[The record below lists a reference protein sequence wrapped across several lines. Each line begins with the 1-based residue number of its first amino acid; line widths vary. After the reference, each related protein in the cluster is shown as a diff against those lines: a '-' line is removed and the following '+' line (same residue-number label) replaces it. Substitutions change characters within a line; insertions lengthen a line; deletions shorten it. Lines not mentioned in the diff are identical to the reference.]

1 MESHMH
7 RVAANVDCLCV
18 PRDRKTGP
26 WGPCSQ
32 PRFTSRSYLWVEVA
46 PPGLLLSLWQARA
59 VHSCWACK
67 ELSWGSWN
75 ASRFT
80 VCPSHYRR
88 LRVFNIYDYSRH
100 CKCHLPHVF
109 HLLLSCIPC
118 TLTTRIMAM
127 IKNVNQSPSHQRTV
141 ALQHEGLPA
150 GLSRCPSS
158 HPTRNAGR
166 RRNAASST
174 LMAVAISTPTA
185 LQVARQL
192 IHTN

>member
-1 MESHMH
+1 MWTVRVSPGTARQGPQAPAHSLASHPTVTCGW
-7 RVAANVDCLCV
+7 R
-18 PRDRKTGP
+18 
-26 WGPCSQ
+26 W
-32 PRFTSRSYLWVEVA
+32 
-46 PPGLLLSLWQARA
+46 LLQACPLSLWQARA

-80 VCPSHYRR
+80 VCPSHYRH
-88 LRVFNIYDYSRH
+88 LRVVNIYDYSRH

-109 HLLLSCIPC
+109 HLLLSCTPC

-127 IKNVNQSPSHQRTV
+127 IENVNQSPSHQRTV

-150 GLSRCPSS
+150 GLSCCPSS

-174 LMAVAISTPTA
+174 LMAMAISTPTA
-185 LQVARQL
+185 LQVARQIL
-192 IHTN
+192 HTN

>member
-1 MESHMH
+1 MCPQGQQD
-7 RVAANVDCLCV
+7 RV
-18 PRDRKTGP
+18 PRPLLTASLHIPQLPVGGGGSSRPVHCPYDRPELCIAAGHAK
-26 WGPCSQ
+26 S
-32 PRFTSRSYLWVEVA
+32 
-46 PPGLLLSLWQARA
+46 SLG
-59 VHSCWACK
+59 
-67 ELSWGSWN
+67 GSWN

-80 VCPSHYRR
+80 VCPSHYRH
-88 LRVFNIYDYSRH
+88 LRVVNIYDYSRH

-109 HLLLSCIPC
+109 HLLLSCTPC

-127 IKNVNQSPSHQRTV
+127 IENVNQSPSHQRTV

-150 GLSRCPSS
+150 GLSCCPSS

-174 LMAVAISTPTA
+174 LMAMAISTPTA
-185 LQVARQL
+185 LQVARQI